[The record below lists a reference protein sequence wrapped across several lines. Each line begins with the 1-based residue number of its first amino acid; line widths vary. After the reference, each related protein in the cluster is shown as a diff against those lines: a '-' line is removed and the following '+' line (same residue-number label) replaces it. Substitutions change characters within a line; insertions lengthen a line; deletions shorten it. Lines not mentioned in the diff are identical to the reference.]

1 MRTLLRLL
9 SRFVAFLPLGV
20 ALWLGR
26 AWGFFFARIV
36 RRRRA
41 EILEALARS
50 LPDKTPEERNRIA
63 TRAYENSGMVAIEVL
78 RMAVEPTTALAGRV
92 DPGSTFEAIRRESE
106 NGKGML
112 LISAHLDNWEVLAA
126 ATAAGG
132 FKTAIVVKSLKPAS
146 LNNFI
151 IQARERYGTLVL
163 QRKGAMRSI
172 LRHLRNGGILGFMMD
187 QNTKRNE
194 GVFVDFLGRP
204 ACTTLGLAQLAVMT
218 GVRAMPVFLVRK
230 PGGQHLMI
238 HGEPI
243 DPPADLSETEVTKY
257 TQKAVDSVAS
267 AVRAHPEQWIWMHR
281 RWRTQPLPDESSPSV
296 PVES

>member
-36 RRRRA
+36 RRRRS

-50 LPDKTPEERNRIA
+50 LPDKTPAERNRIA
-63 TRAYENSGMVAIEVL
+63 TLAYENSGMVAIEVL
-78 RMAVEPTTALAGRV
+78 RMAVEPISALPGRV
-92 DPGSTFEAIRRESE
+92 DPGTTFEAIRRETQG
-106 NGKGML
+106 GKGML

-126 ATAAGG
+126 ATAASGIS
-132 FKTAIVVKSLKPAS
+132 TAIVVKSLKPPS
-146 LNNFI
+146 LNDFI
-151 IQARERYGTLVL
+151 IQARERYGTVVL
-163 QRKGAMRSI
+163 QRKGAMRAI
-172 LRHLRNGGILGFMMD
+172 IRHLRNGGVLGFMMD

-194 GVFVDFLGRP
+194 GVFVDFFDRP

-230 PGGQHLMI
+230 SGGQHLMI
-238 HGEPI
+238 HGDPI
-243 DPPADLSETEVTKY
+243 DPPADLSEAEVTRY
-257 TQKAVDSVAS
+257 TQKAVDSVAA

-281 RWRTQPLPDESSPSV
+281 RWRTQPLPDESPPPV
-296 PVES
+296 RVES